1 MLKNRSKAFAPKFKG
16 ARRPT
21 PASTPSSARP
31 SVEPQSNTPAPEV
44 PAQETTQ
51 PTVEKDAAPLTTE
64 QTATPAVETTPQTE
78 SSHQPHQ
85 IEKPTTQHPA
95 PVSTA
100 ANLKR
105 KATDEVADQPP
116 PKKRTPLP
124 PSVERNASCAPNADS
139 HSQIP
144 RITQNLIDPQLT
156 NQSDSISSLNIS
168 SHLQV
173 PTPTASVSGANSED
187 VAAQDE
193 PQPMDIDT
201 ATGGP
206 ASRSTSPQSDHGPP
220 QFRYPTPEGSAMSA
234 VTVPRLGV
242 AGGDLP
248 GLGPAGD
255 IDSGAKTGQVAQA
268 SQIVPMAGLNPDGSA
283 AAAPEES
290 PSAKEKGKKKQV
302 VRRKKVQ
309 AAEAGDD
316 ARATVDMQINRPRRT
331 AGTKRARK
339 KKDGEKKRRAR
350 AVTPE
355 GAEDEIIDQG
365 TMTMGDLCKDLKTG
379 KKFSKHDEIKQRI
392 VDKKIKDKMA
402 KTHPELIDLVEVDE
416 ANSAARQKSKT
427 PPPNDNGMRMRVV
440 DGQLVMD
447 DTTAVLDRHQKGQDA
462 MGNVKTVEENE
473 FSRLTN
479 NGTFGKREKAIQW
492 DYAATELFYHGLRQF
507 GTDFESIAKML
518 RPRNRRQI
526 KLKFTKEE
534 RNYPDRINKA
544 LTGEKVPIDLEE
556 WEKLTGLKLED
567 VSVIEAERE
576 RIDRE
581 HAAEDAAHLAEYNA
595 AEKQKKAEIHAN
607 RSAAARKVLGTVAGD
622 SDDDEPRHRARA
634 SGSSAPAAGTESA
647 KENDGVSR
655 EASAAPKARRKT
667 AKDKA
672 KKRNINSANGGGDD
686 FEVLGEVASAPSARY
701 VLDYAG

>member
-1 MLKNRSKAFAPKFKG
+1 
-16 ARRPT
+16 
-21 PASTPSSARP
+21 
-31 SVEPQSNTPAPEV
+31 
-44 PAQETTQ
+44 
-51 PTVEKDAAPLTTE
+51 
-64 QTATPAVETTPQTE
+64 
-78 SSHQPHQ
+78 
-85 IEKPTTQHPA
+85 
-95 PVSTA
+95 
-100 ANLKR
+100 
-105 KATDEVADQPP
+105 
-116 PKKRTPLP
+116 
-124 PSVERNASCAPNADS
+124 
-139 HSQIP
+139 
-144 RITQNLIDPQLT
+144 
-156 NQSDSISSLNIS
+156 
-168 SHLQV
+168 
-173 PTPTASVSGANSED
+173 
-187 VAAQDE
+187 
-193 PQPMDIDT
+193 
-201 ATGGP
+201 
-206 ASRSTSPQSDHGPP
+206 
-220 QFRYPTPEGSAMSA
+220 MSA
-234 VTVPRLGV
+234 VTVPRLGA

-283 AAAPEES
+283 AAAPEEP

-331 AGTKRARK
+331 AGAKRARK

-379 KKFSKHDEIKQRI
+379 KKFSKRDEIKQRV

-402 KTHPELIDLVEVDE
+402 KTHPELIDLVEDDE
-416 ANSAARQKSKT
+416 SNRAARQKTRT
-427 PPPNDNGMRMRVV
+427 PPPNDNGIRMRVV

-447 DTTAVLDRHQKGQDA
+447 DTTAVLDRHQKGKDA
-462 MGNVKTVEENE
+462 MGNVKTIVEDE
-473 FSRLTN
+473 FSRITN
-479 NGTFGKREKAIQW
+479 NATFMKREKAIQW

-534 RNYPDRINKA
+534 KNYPDRINKA

-567 VSVIEAERE
+567 VSVIEAERA
-576 RIDRE
+576 RIDQE
-581 HAAEDAAHLAEYNA
+581 HAAEDAAHIAEYNA

-607 RSAAARKVLGTVAGD
+607 RSAAARRVLGTVGD

-667 AKDKA
+667 TKDRA
-672 KKRNINSANGGGDD
+672 KKRNINSSNGGGDE

-701 VLDYAG
+701 VLDYSG

>member
-31 SVEPQSNTPAPEV
+31 SVEPQSNTPAPESS
-44 PAQETTQ
+44 AQDTTQ
-51 PTVEKDAAPLTTE
+51 PAVEKDVLSQNAHKI
-64 QTATPAVETTPQTE
+64 ATPTVETTPQTE
-78 SSHQPHQ
+78 SSHPPRQ
-85 IEKPTTQHPA
+85 IENPPTQQPA
-95 PVSTA
+95 PASNSA
-100 ANLKR
+100 KSKR
-105 KATDEVADQPP
+105 KATDEEATQPP
-116 PKKRTPLP
+116 AKKRTPLP
-124 PSVERNASCAPNADS
+124 PSVERNASSAPKIDS
-139 HSQIP
+139 HSQTP
-144 RITQNLIDPQLT
+144 RINGELIDPQLT
-156 NQSDSISSLNIS
+156 NQTDSASSTNTS
-168 SHLQV
+168 SYLQE
-173 PTPTASVSGANSED
+173 PTPAASVSGSASED
-187 VAAQDE
+187 VPPRNE
-193 PQPMDIDT
+193 LQPMDID
-201 ATGGP
+201 AADTGP
-206 ASRSTSPQSDHGPP
+206 SPRSTSPQSDHGPP

-234 VTVPRLGV
+234 VNAPRLGA

-255 IDSGAKTGQVAQA
+255 INSGAKTGQVAQA

-283 AAAPEES
+283 AAAPEE
-290 PSAKEKGKKKQV
+290 PVSAKEKGKKKQV
-302 VRRKKVQ
+302 ARRKKVQ

-331 AGTKRARK
+331 AGAKRARK

-365 TMTMGDLCKDLKTG
+365 TMTMGDLCKELKTG
-379 KKFSKHDEIKQRI
+379 KKFSKHDEIKQRV

-402 KTHPELIDLVEVDE
+402 RLHPELIDLVEDDAPNAV
-416 ANSAARQKSKT
+416 ARQKTVT
-427 PPPNDNGMRMRVV
+427 PPPNDSGIRMRVV

-447 DTTAVLDRHQKGQDA
+447 DTTAVLDRHQKGKDA
-462 MGNVKTVEENE
+462 MGNIKEVVEDE
-473 FSRLTN
+473 FSRITN
-479 NGTFGKREKAIQW
+479 NATFGKREKALQW
-492 DYAATELFYHGLRQF
+492 DYAATEIFYNGLRQF

-518 RPRNRRQI
+518 PPRSRRQI

-534 RNYPDRINKA
+534 KNYPDRINKA

-567 VSVIEAERE
+567 VSVIEEERA

-581 HAAEDAAHLAEYNA
+581 HAAEDAAHIAEYNA
-595 AEKQKKAEIHAN
+595 AEKQKKAEIQAN
-607 RSAAARKVLGTVAGD
+607 RSAAARRVLDSVGD
-622 SDDDEPRHRARA
+622 SDDEESRRRARA

-672 KKRNINSANGGGDD
+672 KKRNINSANGGGDE
-686 FEVLGEVASAPSARY
+686 FEVLGEVTSAPSARY
-701 VLDYAG
+701 VLDYNG